1 MIIFLKRNVHKHTEC
16 HAYQT
21 KSVRALSF
29 SLFESYMFALL
40 FPYSLFPV
48 VMRSNI
54 TISICRQCKFCRRAR
69 AHTMQTT
76 TNNNKEHK
84 KRGTKAWLVM
94 FCNCLDSLLG
104 GGGGDDDRASNSSSS
119 NVCAVYILIL
129 ASLHG
134 IICFSAFGS
143 VRFVQ
148 CILCCLPSPSPNPRL
163 SCLSITIL
171 WRAHIVPSNASIGF
185 RCTLFRFFI
194 FSGI

>member
-1 MIIFLKRNVHKHTEC
+1 
-16 HAYQT
+16 
-21 KSVRALSF
+21 
-29 SLFESYMFALL
+29 
-40 FPYSLFPV
+40 
-48 VMRSNI
+48 
-54 TISICRQCKFCRRAR
+54 
-69 AHTMQTT
+69 
-76 TNNNKEHK
+76 
-84 KRGTKAWLVM
+84 M

-104 GGGGDDDRASNSSSS
+104 GGDDGRASNSSSS

-148 CILCCLPSPSPNPRL
+148 CILCRLPLLSPNPHL

-194 FSGI
+194 FSGIQPPIDYERSECVCTVYCVHCTLVAISDFDDAFHHKRYKKQQFQSNDFVGARIFIFIAVVVVFALLLIFNFRSFAIGVYAFYNR